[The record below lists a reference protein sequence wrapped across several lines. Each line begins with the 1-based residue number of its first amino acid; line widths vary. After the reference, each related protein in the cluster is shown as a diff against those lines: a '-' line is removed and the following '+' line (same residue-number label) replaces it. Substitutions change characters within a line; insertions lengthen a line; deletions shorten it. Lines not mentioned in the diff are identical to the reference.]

1 MSENSNCPVT
11 GKTSKQVAGG
21 GTSNRDWW
29 PNQLNLKILHQHST
43 KSNPMGEEF
52 NYAEEF
58 KKIDLDAVKKDLYAL
73 MTDSQDWWPADY
85 GHYGGLFIRIAW
97 RL

>member
-1 MSENSNCPVT
+1 MSKESKHPVS
-11 GKTSKQVAGG
+11 GR
-21 GTSNRDWW
+21 GTSNFDWW
-29 PNQLNLKILHQHST
+29 PDQLNLRILHQHSS
-43 KSNPMGEEF
+43 KSDPMDGEF

-58 KKIDLDAVKKDLYAL
+58 KKLDLNAVKKDLYAL

-97 RL
+97 HSAGTY